1 MATITE
7 DYVSFETAKLLKEKG
22 FDVPC
27 FAYHYVMP
35 HKTVIAYDKDFPKNS
50 DLCLIYTN
58 MEFGSMPTL
67 QMAMKWLREVHGITI
82 IIDTNDIW
90 LGKGNRF
97 YWCKIY
103 YKMGNRIEIKWYNDP
118 SKPKDILRYQ
128 TYEQACEE
136 AIKYCLEHLI

>member
-22 FDVPC
+22 FDEGCRARYGAAGSFSYEKYEVEASGC
-27 FAYHYVMP
+27 KMH
-35 HKTVIAYDKDFPKNS
+35 NS
-50 DLCLIYTN
+50 ILA
-58 MEFGSMPTL
+58 PTL
-67 QMAMKWLREVHGITI
+67 QMAMRWLREVHGVTI
-82 IIDTNDIW
+82 VIDTNDIW

-103 YKMGNRIEIKWYNDP
+103 YKMGDRIEIKWYSDP

-128 TYEQACEE
+128 TYEQACEA
-136 AIKYCLEHLI
+136 AIKYSIENLI